1 MAAKEYEQ
9 ALKDFRKIL
18 ERDPADQFAY
28 NNIGCALKYQGQYEL
43 ALLILKRHYIICIER
58 EKRNPMQRL

>member
-28 NNIGCALKYQGQYEL
+28 NNI
-43 ALLILKRHYIICIER
+43 
-58 EKRNPMQRL
+58 